1 MKDPRVNLAQVLEA
15 ARKIRD
21 YTRGGRAHFFGD
33 SLTQDAVI
41 RNFQM
46 IGEASKRIPAD
57 YRNGHPDLPWSG
69 MAGFRDVLV
78 HDYDSL
84 DFEEIWRVIEK
95 DVPVLIEKI
104 ETLLPPLEELERE
117 LAESAEDPNA

>member
-21 YTRGGRAHFFGD
+21 YTRKGRAHFLGD
-33 SLTQDAVI
+33 PLTQDAVI
-41 RNFQM
+41 RNFQV

-57 YRNGHPDLPWSG
+57 YRNEHPDLPWSG
-69 MAGFRDVLV
+69 MAGFRNVLV

-84 DFEEIWRVIEK
+84 DLAEIWRVIEK
-95 DVPVLIEKI
+95 DVPVLIEKV
-104 ETLLPPLEELERE
+104 EALLPPLEELERE
-117 LAESAEDPNA
+117 LAESVEDPNA